1 MKIAAILNP
10 AAGGG
15 QGAALAERALQ
26 EVPGVTLL
34 RSAGPGDAT
43 RLARQAAA
51 SGADVVAACGGD
63 GTVFEVAGGLL
74 SGEPSEGGGPATA
87 LAVLPVGTGN
97 SFVRDLG
104 IADLAGA
111 IAALRSGARRR
122 VDALKL
128 VHAGGELYSLNLVS
142 FGFSAEAGD
151 LTNRRF
157 KALGTAGYV
166 GAVLASLVR
175 LKHHVVP
182 AAPDGSPFDSRP
194 MTLLSFCNSRY
205 TGGAMMMAP
214 EASLDDGLVDIVRI
228 GPMNRRRFLSC
239 FPKIFRG
246 THPEMPEVQMSRAR
260 EVSFARIGP
269 APVMIDGEIQH
280 LEPISLTVLPRA
292 LDVVSP

>member
-15 QGAALAERALQ
+15 QGAALAESALK
-26 EVPGVTLL
+26 ELPGVELL
-34 RSAGPGDAT
+34 RSAAPGDAT

-51 SGADVVAACGGD
+51 SGADVVVACGGD

-74 SGEPSEGGGPATA
+74 SPALPEGGVPKTA

-104 IADLAGA
+104 ITDLSGA
-111 IAALRSGARRR
+111 IAALRVGARKT

-166 GAVLASLVR
+166 SAVLASLVR
-175 LKHHVVP
+175 LRYHVMP
-182 AAPDGSPFDSRP
+182 ASLDGGHFDSRP

-214 EASLDDGLVDIVRI
+214 EASLVDGLVDVVRI
-228 GPMNRRRFLSC
+228 GPMNRRRFLAC

-269 APVMIDGEIQH
+269 VPVMIDGEIQH
-280 LEPISLTVLPRA
+280 LEPLSLTVLPRA
-292 LDVVSP
+292 LDVVSA